1 MIKKL
6 LLTLLLFTPFVIYAD
21 KDPKE
26 YVDMTPW
33 LQELENPNEA
43 ILPEDSK
50 ITATLYDE
58 EENIYKI
65 DISTKTRLQTIPQTL
80 DIGFMLDTSN
90 SMLFPA
96 SLEKEKSNYPIYLA
110 NFANN
115 PWYGQTIPKLDTS
128 KTYYLI
134 GDKTMSATVF
144 MIYYYDNYWY
154 AVDASKDKTEENIFK
169 IGIETAKMT
178 YTSDYTLYPFSA
190 DDTADTVYDLYLAG
204 SYNVDNSVRTRLDSL
219 QESMNRNNITM
230 SRLLAKTTIAKDSH
244 GEQDIRIAYNVFNG
258 AVVDYNPHFY
268 SLSDPNDI
276 HINYMTGAATHTDY
290 ALGDEDLNET
300 SNYFHQ
306 NRSAATFEWNSN
318 HLNYGILIT
327 DGVPQ
332 ALGNPI
338 DDQTMINA
346 AKKLTDQEVNLITVG
361 IGLENVPRG
370 KSLLYDISSLDANG
384 VHNFYSIEDTDTLY
398 NILLQ
403 IISGTIVHVN
413 AITNIEDV
421 IADDFYPVDKLT
433 GKPLKANDRI
443 NLDGELVD
451 NTFTG
456 RVGII
461 AFEDNKYKV
470 KWEQQDVPYEGWKGT
485 FYIKAKEGIHGDDI
499 PTNFGQVTLTSN
511 SFSFPDEATQYELKD
526 DYKSAINLESPKVVI
541 TIEKEETE
549 ELDLEETKKLS
560 DIFPE
565 LATLGAVQISIT
577 DERIVKI
584 ENGTIVPLAIGQT
597 DIEFEHDT
605 TKYTVHVI
613 VTHLNEPPKE
623 KEPDN
628 PYTGGLR
635 SVYTFTILALS
646 GLILILIGRNANK
659 IKTI

>member
-1 MIKKL
+1 MIKKIL
-6 LLTLLLFTPFVIYAD
+6 FTLLLFAPFVIFAD
-21 KDPKE
+21 KDPKD
-26 YVDMTPW
+26 YVDMTSW
-33 LQELENPNEA
+33 LQDLESPNKA

-58 EENIYKI
+58 KENIFKI
-65 DISTKTRLQTIPQTL
+65 DITTKTRLQTIPTTL

-96 SLEKEKSNYPIYLA
+96 SLKKEKNSYPIYKA
-110 NFANN
+110 NFSNN

-144 MIYYYDNYWY
+144 MIYYYNNYWY
-154 AVDASKDKTEENIFK
+154 AVDASKDKTEENIFR
-169 IGIETAKMT
+169 IGIDTAKMP
-178 YTSDYTLYPFSA
+178 YTSDETLYPFSA
-190 DDTADTVYDLYLAG
+190 DDTVETTYDLYLAG
-204 SYNVDNSVRTRLDSL
+204 SYNVDGSVRTRLDSL
-219 QESMNRNNITM
+219 KESMTRNNATM
-230 SRLLAKTTIAKDSH
+230 SLLLEKTSIAEDSH

-258 AVVDYNPHFY
+258 AVVDYNPHFN
-268 SLSDPNDI
+268 SLSNPTGI
-276 HINYMTGAATHTDY
+276 YINYMTGSSTHTDY

-300 SNYFHQ
+300 SYYFHQ
-306 NRSAATFEWNSN
+306 NRSAATFEWNPY

-332 ALGNPI
+332 ASGNQI

-346 AKKLTDQEVNLITVG
+346 AKKLTNKEVNLITVG

-370 KSLLYDISSLDANG
+370 KSLLYDISSLDENG
-384 VHNFYSIEDTDTLY
+384 VHNFYSTDDSDTLY

-403 IISGTIVHVN
+403 IISDTIIHVN
-413 AITNIEDV
+413 ADTYIEDA
-421 IADDFYPVDKLT
+421 IDDNFYPVDKLT

-443 NLDGELVD
+443 NLEGELVD

-461 AFEDNKYKV
+461 ALEDNKYKV
-470 KWEQQDVPYEGWKGT
+470 KWQEQDVPYEGWKGT
-485 FYIKAKEGIHGDDI
+485 FYIKAKEGVHGDNI
-499 PTNFGQVTLTSN
+499 PTNFGQVEITS
-511 SFSFPDEATQYELKD
+511 SKFSFPGEIRQYDLKD
-526 DYKSAINLESPKVVI
+526 DYKSSIRLESPKVVI

-565 LATLGAVQISIT
+565 LTTLGAVQISIT
-577 DERIVKI
+577 DERIIKI
-584 ENGTIVPLAIGQT
+584 ENGTIIPLAIGQT

-635 SVYTFTILALS
+635 SVYTLTILALS
-646 GLILILIGRNANK
+646 GLILILISKKMNK